1 MSEENVEIVRRVTTE
16 FTENHQVLSE
26 LVAPDGVFDLSSW
39 PAWSGQQEFHGIEGF
54 MAFFA
59 EWTHAYAEWD
69 QEVEGVIDAGGSQV
83 VEITRQRGRLRG
95 SDSWIELRYGIVY
108 TVEEGL
114 IRRSKLYGTPE
125 EALEAAGLSE

>member
-1 MSEENVEIVRRVTTE
+1 MSEENVEIVRRETAQ
-16 FTENHQVLSE
+16 FTETHRPSE
-26 LVAPDGVFDLSSW
+26 LVAPDAVWGLRSW
-39 PAWSGQQEFHGIEGF
+39 PAWSGQEEFDLDGF

-59 EWTHAYAEWD
+59 EWTDAYAEWD
-69 QEVEGVIDAGGSQV
+69 QEGEGVIDAGGTQV

-95 SDSWIELRYGIVY
+95 SDSWIEWRYGIVY

-114 IRRSKLYGTPE
+114 IRRGKLYGTPE

>member
-1 MSEENVEIVRRVTTE
+1 MSEENVEVIRRAIAE
-16 FTENHQVLSE
+16 FTEAQQVPSE
-26 LVAPDGVFDLSSW
+26 LVAPDAIWDLSSW
-39 PAWSGQQEFHGIEGF
+39 PAWSGQQEFHGLDAF
-54 MAFFA
+54 LAFFA
-59 EWTHAYAEWD
+59 EWIGAYEDWD

-95 SDSWIELRYGIVY
+95 SDSWIEWRYGIVY

-114 IRRSKLYGTPE
+114 IRRGKVYATPE